1 MKPREK
7 LQINWP
13 RNLESWELI
22 AVILWAGI
30 AWSNVFQI
38 SKKAAKIISQKQDR
52 ITLDD
57 LLTIDWIWPVKAMQ
71 IISGFELARRHYI
84 NDEISI
90 TSSSDV
96 LSQVAEYRAKRQEY
110 LLTLTLDWAWKL
122 IKKRVVTIGILD
134 ESLAHP
140 REIFSWA
147 IADRAHSMILV
158 HNHPSWNVR
167 PSSADMQ
174 TTHRICEVGK
184 LVGINI
190 KDHVIISKTDHYSFR
205 ENELI

>member
-22 AVILWAGI
+22 AVILGTGTKGQ
-30 AWSNVFQI
+30 NVFQVARKA
-38 SKKAAKIISQKQDR
+38 SKVIASKQDR
-52 ITLDD
+52 VTLDD
-57 LLTIDWIWPVKAMQ
+57 LLTVKWIWKVKGMQ

-84 NDEISI
+84 PDEVSI
-90 TSSSDV
+90 QSSADV
-96 LSQVAEYRAKRQEY
+96 VSQVWEYRAKQQEY
-110 LLTLTLDWAWKL
+110 LLTLTLDGAGKL
-122 IKKRVVTIGILD
+122 INKRVITIWILD

-140 REIFSWA
+140 REIFTWA

-167 PSSADMQ
+167 PSSADMR
-174 TTHRICEVGK
+174 TTNRICEVWK
-184 LVGINI
+184 LVGIQVR
-190 KDHVIISKTDHYSFR
+190 DHVIIWKNDHYSFR
-205 ENELI
+205 ENALI